1 MNPMQMLQMLMK
13 KGNNPQQ
20 MAEQMMQSMGGN
32 NPMLSNLIQMAKDG
46 NNQNIEQFA
55 RNICKL
61 KGIDFDKEF
70 SSFMSNFKRG

>member
-20 MAEQMMQSMGGN
+20 MVEQMMQSMGGN

-55 RNICKL
+55 RNICKS

-70 SSFMSNFKRG
+70 SSFLSNFKQG

>member
-20 MAEQMMQSMGGN
+20 MAEQMIQIMGGN
-32 NPMLSNLIQMAKDG
+32 NPMLGNLMQLAKDG
-46 NNQNIEQFA
+46 NTKNIEQFA
-55 RNICKL
+55 RNICKS

-70 SSFMSNFKRG
+70 SSFMSNFKQG

>member
-20 MAEQMMQSMGGN
+20 MAEQMIQSMGGN
-32 NPMLSNLIQMAKDG
+32 NPMLDNLMQLAKDG
-46 NNQNIEQFA
+46 NTKNIEQFA
-55 RNICKL
+55 RNICKS

-70 SSFMSNFKRG
+70 SSFMSNFKQG

>member
-32 NPMLSNLIQMAKDG
+32 NPMLDNLMQLAKDG
-46 NNQNIEQFA
+46 NTKNIEQFA
-55 RNICKL
+55 RNIMKEQ
-61 KGIDFDKEF
+61 GRDFDKEF
-70 SSFMSNFKRG
+70 NSFLSNFKQG

>member
-20 MAEQMMQSMGGN
+20 MVEQMIQSMGGDN
-32 NPMLSNLIQMAKDG
+32 LMLGNLIQMATNG
-46 NNQNIEQFA
+46 NTPNIEQFA
-55 RNICKL
+55 TNICKS

-70 SSFMSNFKRG
+70 SSFMSNFKQG

>member
-20 MAEQMMQSMGGN
+20 MAEQMIQSMGGN
-32 NPMLSNLIQMAKDG
+32 NPMLGNLMQLAKDG
-46 NNQNIEQFA
+46 NTKNIEQFA
-55 RNICKL
+55 RNICKS

-70 SSFMSNFKRG
+70 SSFLSNFKG

>member
-46 NNQNIEQFA
+46 NTQNIEQFA
-55 RNICKL
+55 RNICKS
-61 KGIDFDKEF
+61 KGIDFDTQFED
-70 SSFMSNFKRG
+70 FMKQLKG

>member
-32 NPMLSNLIQMAKDG
+32 NPMLDNLMQLAKDG
-46 NNQNIEQFA
+46 NTKNIEQFA
-55 RNICKL
+55 RNICKS
-61 KGIDFDKEF
+61 KGIDFDTQFED
-70 SSFMSNFKRG
+70 FMKQLKG

>member
-55 RNICKL
+55 RNICKS

-70 SSFMSNFKRG
+70 SSFLSNFKQG

>member
-20 MAEQMMQSMGGN
+20 MVEQMMQSMGGN
-32 NPMLSNLIQMAKDG
+32 NPMLDNLMQLAKDG
-46 NNQNIEQFA
+46 NTKNIEQFA
-55 RNICKL
+55 RNICKS

-70 SSFMSNFKRG
+70 SSFLSNFKG

>member
-1 MNPMQMLQMLMK
+1 MTLMQMLQMLMK

-20 MAEQMMQSMGGN
+20 MVEQMMQSMGGN
-32 NPMLSNLIQMAKDG
+32 NPMLSNLIQRAKDG

-55 RNICKL
+55 RNICKS

-70 SSFMSNFKRG
+70 SSFLSNFKQG

>member
-20 MAEQMMQSMGGN
+20 MAEQMIQSMGGD
-32 NPMLSNLIQMAKDG
+32 NPVLGNLIQMAKSG
-46 NNQNIEQFA
+46 NTQNIEQFA
-55 RNICKL
+55 RNICKS

-70 SSFMSNFKRG
+70 SSFLSNFKQG

>member
-32 NPMLSNLIQMAKDG
+32 NPMLGNLIQLAKDG
-46 NNQNIEQFA
+46 STKNIEQFA
-55 RNICKL
+55 RNIMKEQ
-61 KGIDFDKEF
+61 GRDFDKEF
-70 SSFMSNFKRG
+70 SSFLSNFKQG

>member
-20 MAEQMMQSMGGN
+20 MAEQMMQSVGGN
-32 NPMLSNLIQMAKDG
+32 NPMLGNLMQMAKDG

>member
-20 MAEQMMQSMGGN
+20 MVEQMIQSMGGN
-32 NPMLSNLIQMAKDG
+32 NPMLGNLMQLAKNG
-46 NNQNIEQFA
+46 NTKNIEQFA
-55 RNICKL
+55 RNICKS

-70 SSFMSNFKRG
+70 SSFMSNFKQG

>member
-20 MAEQMMQSMGGN
+20 MVEQMMQSMGGN

-55 RNICKL
+55 RNICKS

-70 SSFMSNFKRG
+70 SSFMSNFKQG

>member
-20 MAEQMMQSMGGN
+20 MAEQMIQSMGGN

-55 RNICKL
+55 RNICKS

-70 SSFMSNFKRG
+70 SSFLSNFKQG

>member
-32 NPMLSNLIQMAKDG
+32 NPMLGNLMQLAKDG

-61 KGIDFDKEF
+61 KGIDFDTQF
-70 SSFMSNFKRG
+70 ADFMKQLKG

>member
-20 MAEQMMQSMGGN
+20 MVEQMIQSMGGN
-32 NPMLSNLIQMAKDG
+32 NPMLGNLMQLAKDG
-46 NNQNIEQFA
+46 NTKNIEQFA
-55 RNICKL
+55 RNICKS

-70 SSFMSNFKRG
+70 SSFMSNFKQG